1 MMLRGKTVALLTV
14 VWAILFLT
22 VLGISWGVNR
32 GMLAQYEE
40 LALRQEFG
48 RAFNLLLVERNH
60 LAQLATDWADW
71 DDMYDFA
78 ATRSPRFAATNLLP
92 TAYADNRLNLVMV
105 CAADWTVIHRFVGDY
120 KAPEKEWNLP
130 GCNVS
135 RLPPEHPLRQAAVRS
150 PNGFAGWLKTC
161 RGVWLLAGRP
171 ILKSDGSGS
180 PNGWF
185 MVGRLWDE
193 AEQKQLRNIMLLDL
207 RLAGDDA
214 VPPPLAAAVRP
225 GDGNATPDRP
235 AEHLR
240 FITTANYK
248 KVVAQLP
255 DLLGNNSLSFSVR
268 VDRALNAVA
277 KQSQF
282 VLTVGLLSLALISG
296 VLVLFLVHRTLVCRL
311 EQLKSEVLGIAASG
325 DTGRRVADLGRDEI
339 GILADQINQMLVLIE
354 ERKAQEIKAQQ
365 ANRFEALG
373 LLAGGVAHDFN
384 NVLQGILGHLALA
397 GRRPAVA
404 ADTKLGEHL
413 RVIDQ
418 AARRGASQVQTLL
431 AFCRQSRTEREPL
444 SLNAAILETRQFI
457 QHPFS
462 ETITI
467 DLDLAEPL
475 PLILGNRA
483 QIQHILLNL
492 CLNARDAMP
501 QGGTLTL
508 ATRLVTRDGALV
520 VGLTVRDTGHGM
532 NAAVRQQIF
541 DPFFTTKPVGQG
553 TGLGLSI
560 VFGAMRELGGGIE
573 CESTP
578 GGGSCFTLWFPA
590 CPPF

>member
-1 MMLRGKTVALLTV
+1 MMLRGKTVALLAV

-22 VLGISWGVNR
+22 VFGISWGVNR

-40 LALRQEFG
+40 LELRQEFG

-60 LAQLATDWADW
+60 LVQMATDWADW

-78 ATRSPRFAATNLLP
+78 ATRSPHFAATNLLP
-92 TAYADNRLNLVMV
+92 TAYADNRLNLMMIF
-105 CAADWTVIHRFVGDY
+105 ASDWTVIHRFVGDY

-135 RLPPEHPLRQAAVRS
+135 RLPPEHPLRQAAARS
-150 PNGFAGWLKTC
+150 PHGFAGWLKTC

-180 PNGWF
+180 SDGWF
-185 MVGRLWDE
+185 IAGRLWDE
-193 AEQKQLRNIMLLDL
+193 AEQKQLRTIMLLDL
-207 RLAGDDA
+207 RLTGDGA
-214 VPPPLAAAVRP
+214 VPPPLAA
-225 GDGNATPDRP
+225 TTRP

-240 FITTANYK
+240 IITAPHYLK
-248 KVVAQLP
+248 GVAQLP
-255 DLLGNNSLSFSVR
+255 DLLGNDSLLFTVR
-268 VDRALNAVA
+268 VDRNLNEVA
-277 KQSQF
+277 RQSQF
-282 VLTVGLLSLALISG
+282 VLMVVLLSLALLSG
-296 VLVLFLVHRTLVCRL
+296 GLVLFLVHRTLVCRL
-311 EQLKSEVLGIAASG
+311 EQLKAEVLGIAASG
-325 DTGRRVADLGRDEI
+325 DTGRRVTDLGRDEI
-339 GILADQINQMLVLIE
+339 GILATQINQMLALIE
-354 ERKAQEIKAQQ
+354 EQKTQEVKAQQ

-404 ADTKLGEHL
+404 ADAKLGEHL
-413 RVIDQ
+413 SVIDQ

-457 QHPFS
+457 QQPFS
-462 ETITI
+462 ATITV
-467 DLDLAEPL
+467 DLDLADPL

-483 QIQHILLNL
+483 QIQHVLLNL

-508 ATRLVTRDGALV
+508 ATRLVVRDGAPAV
-520 VGLTVRDTGHGM
+520 CLTVRDTGHGM
-532 NAAVRQQIF
+532 SAAVRQQIF